1 MTDLLV
7 YVGIALIVTGCIIY
21 IYGALWYWR
30 AQKTAPALS
39 SYRDT
44 LRVKFYRYRLTW
56 WILSVLGAVLTLIA
70 ALV

>member
-1 MTDLLV
+1 MIDLLV
-7 YVGIALIVTGCIIY
+7 YTGIALIVVDCIIY

-56 WILSVLGAVLTLIA
+56 WILSVLGAVFTFIA
-70 ALV
+70 VLV